1 MQLDGFDGIFPA
13 LVSPRDGAGAFHV
26 PTFERLMGRLYE
38 AGVHG
43 VYVCGATGEGYMMP
57 VEERKLAA
65 EAAVRC
71 SAGRGKVLV
80 HVGAAS
86 EVIANELARHAA
98 DIGADGIASLPP
110 YVQGYKFQEIL
121 GYYTRLAQAA
131 GIPAFVYYIPVLTHR
146 EMPLAEVEQL
156 LEIEGVVGLKLSD
169 YDLYLMERLAS
180 GPHRAFI
187 YNGNDQVFAAGLLMG
202 ARGGIGS
209 FYNVMPG
216 HFVGIHEAMGRSD
229 LETARRLQSEVN
241 CVIQIGLGY
250 GGQAGMREI
259 LRLQGI
265 DCGPLAPPTEL
276 VDAEGSARLR
286 AELDA
291 SGVPILE

>member
-1 MQLDGFDGIFPA
+1 MKLEGIIPA
-13 LVSPRDGAGAFHV
+13 VASPCDEHDIFLED
-26 PTFERLMGRLYE
+26 TFTRLIDTLYRE
-38 AGVHG
+38 EIRGL
-43 VYVCGATGEGYMMP
+43 YVCGNTGDGCKMRL
-57 VEERKLAA
+57 EERKR
-65 EAAVRC
+65 AVEIAIDR
-71 SAGRGKVLV
+71 SRTHGGMVVV
-80 HVGAAS
+80 HVGSATNTREA
-86 EVIANELARHAA
+86 VELAEHAA
-98 DIGADGIASLPP
+98 AAGAAAISSLPP
-110 YVQGYKFQEIL
+110 ARCNQAQLVQ
-121 GYYTRLAQAA
+121 YYTDIARESQLPTLVYH
-131 GIPAFVYYIPVLTHR
+131 IPIITGLDLTVD
-146 EMPLAEVEQL
+146 ELTEL
-156 LEIEGVVGLKLSD
+156 LDIEGVVGLKLSD

>member
-1 MQLDGFDGIFPA
+1 MLLEGFDGIYPA
-13 LVSPRDGAGAFHV
+13 TVSPRDETGAFHV
-26 PTFERLMGRLYE
+26 PTFERLIDRLYG

-43 VYVCGATGEGYMMP
+43 LYVCGATGEGYMMP

-65 EAAVRC
+65 EAAVRSSKGC
-71 SAGRGKVLV
+71 GKVLV

-86 EVIANELARHAA
+86 EVNALELARHAA
-98 DIGADGIASLPP
+98 DIGADGVASMPP
-110 YVQGYKFQEIL
+110 YIQGYKFQEIL

-169 YDLYLMERLAS
+169 YDLYLMERLAN
-180 GPHRAFI
+180 GPYKAFI
-187 YNGNDQVFAAGLLMG
+187 YNGFDQVFAAGLLMG

-209 FYNVMPG
+209 YYNVMPG
-216 HFVGIHEAMGRSD
+216 HFVGIHEAVGRGD
-229 LETARRLQSEVN
+229 LDTARRLQSEVN
-241 CVIQIGLGY
+241 RVIQTGLGY
-250 GGQAGMREI
+250 GGQSGVREI

-265 DCGPLAPPTEL
+265 DCGPLAPPAEL
-276 VDAEGSARLR
+276 VTAEESARLR
-286 AELDA
+286 AELEA
-291 SGVPILE
+291 SGVSILE